1 MKVVLIIGGAVSGS
15 TAAKKL
21 IDAGIRSVVIEQN
34 KMPYGKIEDG
44 LPRWHDKQR
53 SGEYDKIDEIISN
66 DLVDYVPL
74 TKLGKDIS
82 FEEVLDIGWSCV
94 YFANG
99 AWKDRPF
106 PIKKIENFGNFH
118 YQNPYVYWFNHYHEK
133 DYKGKQ
139 VNVVD
144 NALVIGGGLASIDV
158 CKITQLELVKQK
170 VESKIKNF
178 DIVEMEHKGIPKYLS
193 EYNIN
198 YKDLGIV
205 STRLIYRRDID
216 NMPITTIPDGLEKD
230 MIEKRK
236 IARRKV
242 LSNMQDKYLFDV
254 LECTQPIDIVVEDD
268 KLVGIKTISNEVLNG
283 KLVPIE
289 NSEKIIN
296 ADLFISSIG
305 SLPEPIEGVPMNGST
320 YDIVDQESGKFND
333 YEKLHGMG
341 NAITGQGN
349 IKASRVSAK
358 TVSDLTIDLIDDID
372 KNVVE
377 KIDLKVKEWQ
387 SKSCL
392 LYTSPS
398 PRDRQKSRMPS
409 SA

>member
-66 DLVDYVPL
+66 NLVDYVPL

-106 PIKKIENFGNFH
+106 PIDKIENFGNFH

-193 EYNIN
+193 ENNIN

-205 STRLIYRRDID
+205 GTRLIYRRNID

-230 MIEKRK
+230 VIEKRK

-242 LSNMQDKYLFDV
+242 LINMQDKYLFDV
-254 LECTQPIDIVVEDD
+254 LECTQPTDIVVEDE
-268 KLVGIKTISNEVLNG
+268 KLVGLKTISNEVLNG

-289 NSEKIIN
+289 NSEKIIY
-296 ADLFISSIG
+296 ADIFISSIG

-387 SKSCL
+387 SKSS
-392 LYTSPS
+392 YSG
-398 PRDRQKSRMPS
+398 DYFEWKEKK
-409 SA
+409 

>member
-268 KLVGIKTISNEVLNG
+268 KLVGLKTISNEVLNG

-372 KNVVE
+372 KNVVK

-387 SKSCL
+387 SKSS
-392 LYTSPS
+392 YSG
-398 PRDRQKSRMPS
+398 DYFEWKEKK
-409 SA
+409 

>member
-21 IDAGIRSVVIEQN
+21 IDAGIRSVVVEQN
-34 KMPYGKIEDG
+34 RMPYGKIEDG

-66 DLVDYVPL
+66 ELVDYVPL
-74 TKLGKDIS
+74 TKLGKDIP
-82 FEEVLDIGWSCV
+82 FEEVLDMGWSCI

-106 PIKKIENFGNFH
+106 PIHEIENFENFH
-118 YQNPYVYWFNHYHEK
+118 YQNPYVFWFNHYHEENFE
-133 DYKGKQ
+133 GKN

-170 VESKIKNF
+170 VESKIENF

-193 EYNIN
+193 EHNIN
-198 YKDLGIV
+198 YDDLDIIG
-205 STRLIYRRDID
+205 TKLIYRRNIE
-216 NMPITTIPDGLEKD
+216 NMPITTIPEGLDND

-242 LSNMQDKYLFDV
+242 LRNMQDKYLFDV
-254 LECTQPIDIVVEDD
+254 VDCTQPTDIIVEGD
-268 KLVGIKTISNEVLNG
+268 KLVGLKTISNEVVDG
-283 KLVPIE
+283 KLVPIK

-296 ADLFISSIG
+296 ANIFISSIG
-305 SLPEPIEGVPMNGST
+305 SLPEPIKGVPMNGST
-320 YDIVDQESGKFND
+320 YDIIDQESGKFND
-333 YEKLHGMG
+333 FEKLHGMG

-358 TVSDLTIDLIDDID
+358 TVSDLTIDLINDID
-372 KNVVE
+372 KNIFE
-377 KIDLKVKEWQ
+377 KINVKVKEWQ
-387 SKSCL
+387 SKSS
-392 LYTSPS
+392 YNG
-398 PRDRQKSRMPS
+398 DYFEWKEKK
-409 SA
+409 

>member
-21 IDAGIRSVVIEQN
+21 IDAGIRSVVVEQN
-34 KMPYGKIEDG
+34 RMPYGKIEDG

-66 DLVDYVPL
+66 ELVDYVPL
-74 TKLGKDIS
+74 TKLGKDIP
-82 FEEVLDIGWSCV
+82 FEEVLNMGWSCI

-106 PIKKIENFGNFH
+106 PIHEIENFENFH
-118 YQNPYVYWFNHYHEK
+118 YQNPYVFWFNHYHEENFE
-133 DYKGKQ
+133 GKN

-170 VESKIKNF
+170 VESKIENF

-193 EYNIN
+193 EHNIN
-198 YKDLGIV
+198 YDDLDIIG
-205 STRLIYRRDID
+205 TKLIYRRNID
-216 NMPITTIPDGLEKD
+216 NMPITTIPEGLDND

-236 IARRKV
+236 MARRKV
-242 LSNMQDKYLFDV
+242 LRNMQDKYLFDV
-254 LECTQPIDIVVEDD
+254 VDCTQPIDIIVEGD
-268 KLVGIKTISNEVLNG
+268 KLVGLKTISNEVVDG
-283 KLVPIE
+283 KLVPIK

-296 ADLFISSIG
+296 ANIFISSIG
-305 SLPEPIEGVPMNGST
+305 SLPEPIKGVPMNGST
-320 YDIVDQESGKFND
+320 YDIIDQESGKFND
-333 YEKLHGMG
+333 FEKLHGMG

-358 TVSDLTIDLIDDID
+358 TVSDLTIDLINDID
-372 KNVVE
+372 KNIFE
-377 KIDLKVKEWQ
+377 KINVKVKEWQ
-387 SKSCL
+387 SKSS
-392 LYTSPS
+392 YNG
-398 PRDRQKSRMPS
+398 DYFEWKEKK
-409 SA
+409 

>member
-15 TAAKKL
+15 TAANKL

-74 TKLGKDIS
+74 TKLGTDIS
-82 FEEVLDIGWSCV
+82 FDEVLNMGWSCV

-106 PIKKIENFGNFH
+106 PITEIEKFDNFH
-118 YQNPYVYWFNHYHEK
+118 YQNPYVFWFNHYHEK
-133 DYKGKQ
+133 SYTGKQ
-139 VNVVD
+139 VEVVD

-158 CKITQLELVKQK
+158 CKITQMELVRQK
-170 VESKIKNF
+170 VESKIDNF

-193 EYNIN
+193 EHNID
-198 YKDLGIV
+198 YDSLGIIG
-205 STRLIYRRDID
+205 TTLIYRRNID
-216 NMPITTIPDGLEKD
+216 NMPITTIPDGLDKEMVD
-230 MIEKRK
+230 KRK
-236 IARRKV
+236 MARRKV
-242 LSNMQDKYLFDV
+242 LSNMQDKYLFKV
-254 LECTQPIDIVVEDD
+254 SECTQPVDIVIEND
-268 KLVGIKTISNEVLNG
+268 KLTGIKTITNEVVDGN
-283 KLVPIE
+283 LVPVK

-305 SLPEPIEGVPMNGST
+305 SLPEPIKGVPMNGST
-320 YDIVDQESGKFND
+320 YDIVDQESGKFNEL
-333 YEKLHGMG
+333 EKVHGMG

-358 TVSDLTIDLIDDID
+358 TVGDLTIDLINDID
-372 KNVVE
+372 EDTVAN
-377 KIDLKVKEWQ
+377 IDVKVKQWQ
-387 SKSCL
+387 AKSS
-392 LYTSPS
+392 YDGDYFSW
-398 PRDRQKSRMPS
+398 KEKK
-409 SA
+409 